1 MKQFTQSNSLG
12 MVTKML
18 LMNYSQARLWM
29 LLENYLQTVHNVGK
43 KSLPEVFRLIRRLFL
58 QRAWNAIW
66 EVLNMFS
73 SFHH

>member
-1 MKQFTQSNSLG
+1 MKQFPQSNSLG

-43 KSLPEVFRLIRRLFL
+43 KSYQKIISTKGLECYLRS
-58 QRAWNAIW
+58 A
-66 EVLNMFS
+66 
-73 SFHH
+73 